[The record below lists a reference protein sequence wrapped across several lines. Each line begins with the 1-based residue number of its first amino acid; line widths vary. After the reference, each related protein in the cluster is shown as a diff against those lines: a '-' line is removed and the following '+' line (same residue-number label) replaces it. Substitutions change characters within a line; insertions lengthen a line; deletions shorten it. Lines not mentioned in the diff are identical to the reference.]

1 MHTIKFYTGQ
11 NSFFHQK
18 DYETLTP
25 QDAKRITDNWCQ
37 RVDRDG
43 YARVYQYKKDGTLKF
58 LAQYSCGRGQ
68 YNGFL
73 TALPSSYAR
82 YQHNQQQAKISQQ
95 RVKKQRASSQR
106 PPYDDSYL
114 S

>member
-25 QDAKRITDNWCQ
+25 QDAKRITDTWC
-37 RVDRDG
+37 RVVDKSG
-43 YARVYQYKKDGTLKF
+43 YARVYEYNRDGTLKF
-58 LAQYSCGRGQ
+58 LAQYSCSRGQ

-73 TALPSSYAR
+73 TALPSNYSM
-82 YQHNQQQAKISQQ
+82 YQHNQQKARINQQ
-95 RVKKQRASSQR
+95 RVKSQRAAGR
-106 PPYDDSYL
+106 MPVYDDSYL
-114 S
+114 A